1 MSIAIEVKN
10 ISKVFTL
17 RHQQEMSLRQHF
29 TQMLKQTLKTSQPL
43 STSQQFSALQN
54 VNFTVEQ
61 GESVAIMGRNGAGK
75 STLMRIISNIMR
87 PTTGHVDIQG
97 SYTSL
102 LGIGTGF
109 INNMTGRKNIY
120 LNAAIFGKSPAEV
133 DVLMDEIVAFA
144 DIGAFIDV
152 PVKDYSSGMQA
163 RLAFS
168 VVIHLL
174 TDIVL
179 LDEVLSVGD
188 TAFQEKCI
196 QRMLNL
202 KQEGRTFLFVSHSS
216 SAIGMLCERTIW
228 LDNGVMMMDGDT
240 DEVLEAYRQFMKD

>member
-1 MSIAIEVKN
+1 MSIAIDVKN
-10 ISKVFTL
+10 VSKVFTL
-17 RHQQEMSLRQHF
+17 HRQREMTLRQHF
-29 TQMLKQTLKTSQPL
+29 TQMLKQTFQTSQPIA
-43 STSQQFSALQN
+43 TPQQFSALQT
-54 VNFTVEQ
+54 VSFTVQQ
-61 GESVAIMGRNGAGK
+61 GESVAIIGRNGAGK

-87 PTTGHVDIQG
+87 PTTGRVHIQG

-120 LNAAIFGKSPAEV
+120 LNAAIFGKSPTEV
-133 DVLMDEIVAFA
+133 DVLMDDIVAFA
-144 DIGAFIDV
+144 DIGTFIDV

-168 VVIHLL
+168 IIIHLL

-188 TAFQEKCI
+188 TAFQEKCL

-202 KQEGRTFLFVSHSS
+202 KQEGRTFLFVSHSFA
-216 SAIGMLCERTIW
+216 AISLLCERTIW
-228 LDNGVMMMDGDT
+228 LDNGLMMIDGDT
-240 DEVLEAYRQFMKD
+240 DAVLAEYRQFMDN